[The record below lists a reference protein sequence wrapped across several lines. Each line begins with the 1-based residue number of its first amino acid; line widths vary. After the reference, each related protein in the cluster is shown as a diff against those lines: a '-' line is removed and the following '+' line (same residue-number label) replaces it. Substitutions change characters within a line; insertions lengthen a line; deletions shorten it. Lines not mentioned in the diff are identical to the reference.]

1 MLVQM
6 NCRMSES
13 AAQRLKDRAR
23 LAGKTI
29 GGIIEALLDSNDSNP
44 INDSNSSN
52 DSSLSAINPPDYVGE
67 MTFELS
73 VLADRVASLESLE
86 PRLNA
91 IEAWLDGVR
100 AEVEAAAA
108 PDPVA
113 VAVEPAAVPDPPVS
127 RKKARSV
134 RSRDGML
141 P

>member
-6 NCRMSES
+6 NCRLSES

-91 IEAWLDGVR
+91 IEAFLNGVR
-100 AEVEAAAA
+100 AEVEAAG

>member
-1 MLVQM
+1 M
-6 NCRMSES
+6 
-13 AAQRLKDRAR
+13 KDRAR

-44 INDSNSSN
+44 IN

-91 IEAWLDGVR
+91 IEAFLNGVR
-100 AEVEAAAA
+100 AEVEAAG

-127 RKKARSV
+127 RKKSRSV
-134 RSRDGML
+134 RDAFS
-141 P
+141 